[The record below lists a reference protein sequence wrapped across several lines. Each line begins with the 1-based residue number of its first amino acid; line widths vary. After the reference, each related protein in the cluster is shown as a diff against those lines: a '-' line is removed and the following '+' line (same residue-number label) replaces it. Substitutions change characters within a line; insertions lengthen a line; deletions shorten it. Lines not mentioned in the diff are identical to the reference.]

1 MNIVNETNNPEVFE
15 YLMDLLDDLEYEEF
29 VETLD
34 DDYWTYGHYI
44 VQINENE
51 DISKDYCG
59 FWKSNEVCVGKP
71 IHNDWDIESVNE
83 FTKVEPKDIVITK
96 RIWEIVK

>member
-1 MNIVNETNNPEVFE
+1 MNIVNETNNPEVFK
-15 YLMDLLDDLEYEEF
+15 YLIDLLEDLEYEEF

-44 VQINENE
+44 VQINEGE
-51 DISKDYCG
+51 DIPKDYCG
-59 FWKSNEVCVGKP
+59 FWESNEVCVGKP
-71 IHNDWDIESVNE
+71 IHSDWNIKSVNE